1 MIIAGDAVVLPPK
14 PADAHDARL
23 FWHPKV
29 QPNSVECSWPKWP
42 SIIRRVWGGPPL
54 QKKNPADAPDA
65 GLGWWVVCDPCVV
78 GGWWGGPCSN
88 SNRVQ
93 RRSAAVGLVLI
104 PQNYLENQEARDVVP
119 GWEFGPKTNPPIS
132 SSRLGGSFWRF
143 SSLASGLGGGGWW
156 VVGGGWWSDGGAAV
170 VVVGGAWWVMGGGW
184 W

>member
-1 MIIAGDAVVLPPK
+1 MCCPQNRLMLMMLDYFGTQKFNQIRLNVHGRHGPASSDGFGVAPP
-14 PADAHDARL
+14 P
-23 FWHPKV
+23 
-29 QPNSVECSWPKWP
+29 
-42 SIIRRVWGGPPL
+42 
-54 QKKNPADAPDA
+54 KKNPADAPDA
-65 GLGWWVVCDPCVV
+65 GLGRWVVCDPCVV

-156 VVGGGWWSDGGAAV
+156 VV
-170 VVVGGAWWVMGGGW
+170 VGGVMVVLLW
-184 W
+184 